1 MFLFCLFKELIDVG
15 SQVLKKLG
23 GELGDYKEAK
33 VRVKVVKVSWEE
45 IFTMEDAIEDY
56 MHWR

>member
-1 MFLFCLFKELIDVG
+1 LFKELIDVG